1 MCAGRARDRF
11 RIRRVLS
18 ATMTKASYVGSRHE
32 LLRHNIQVHAD
43 LIAAIRD
50 QDSSSQQKLLAL
62 HHQDTVRVT

>member
-1 MCAGRARDRF
+1 
-11 RIRRVLS
+11 
-18 ATMTKASYVGSRHE
+18 MTKASYVGSRHE